1 MKVTLTIGSNVPL
14 SPRTSLELG
23 GSAES
28 LVEVSTVAEIAEAL
42 EWAKTS
48 GRTVLILG
56 GGSNVVIADE
66 GVEGLVLVPALRG
79 IDIDRS
85 GNGAVVIAAAGEKWD
100 DVVAETATEGLMG
113 LECLSGI
120 PGTVGATPI
129 QNVGAYGVE
138 VSDVIEWVE
147 VYDRRAGKVVRLA
160 PQQCSFGYRT
170 SCFRQRPDRSIVTR
184 VAFRLRA
191 YGRPVFRYPE
201 LERVVGSGSGGGP
214 PDAMTVRE
222 AVMALRRGKGMVLE
236 SGAPRSVGSFFVNPI
251 VDARGLAA
259 VEKVAGDGNAV
270 PRFPAGELHF
280 KIPAAWLI
288 ENAGFGRG
296 YRRGLV
302 GVSEHHALALVH
314 HGGGRTRDLVALAAA
329 IRDGVEQRLGIR
341 LRPEPVFWG
350 FAGAD
355 PLDGGA

>member
-1 MKVTLTIGSNVPL
+1 MGRLHFFSPEPL

-23 GSAES
+23 GSAED
-28 LVEVSTVAEIAEAL
+28 LVEVSTVAEMAEAL
-42 EWAKTS
+42 EWATNA
-48 GRTVLILG
+48 GRTVSILG

-66 GVEGLVLVPALRG
+66 GVSGLVLVPALRG

-85 GNGAVVIAAAGEKWD
+85 GDGAVVIAAAGEAWD
-100 DVVAETATEGLMG
+100 DVVAVTVTEGLMG

-147 VYDRRAGKVVRLA
+147 VFDREAGYVTRLEPA
-160 PQQCSFGYRT
+160 RCSFGYRT
-170 SCFRQRPDRSIVTR
+170 SCFRQCPNRSIVTR
-184 VAFRLRA
+184 VAFRLRTD
-191 YGRPVFRYPE
+191 GRPVIRYAE
-201 LERVVGSGSGGGP
+201 LERAVGSGGTP
-214 PDAMTVRE
+214 PDAATVRQ

-236 SGAPRSVGSFFVNPI
+236 TGAPRSVGSFFVNPI
-251 VDARGLAA
+251 VDAQCLAA
-259 VEKVAGDGNAV
+259 VEKAAGDGNAV
-270 PRFPAGELHF
+270 PRFPAGESLF

-288 ENAGFGRG
+288 EHAGFGRG
-296 YRRGLV
+296 YRRGSV

-314 HGGGRTRDLVALAAA
+314 HGGGRTRDLVALAVA
-329 IRDGVEQRLGIR
+329 IRDGVEQRFGIR

-355 PLDGGA
+355 PLDGGP

>member
-1 MKVTLTIGSNVPL
+1 MKMTLTIGSNVPL
-14 SPRTSLELG
+14 APRTSLELG
-23 GSAES
+23 GSAEA
-28 LVEVSTVAEIAEAL
+28 LVEVSTVAEMAEAL
-42 EWAKTS
+42 EWAKAS
-48 GRTVLILG
+48 DRTVSILG
-56 GGSNVVIADE
+56 GGSNVVIADQ
-66 GVEGLVLVPALRG
+66 GVAGLVLVPALRG
-79 IDIDRS
+79 IDIGRS
-85 GNGAVVIAAAGEKWD
+85 GNGAVVIVAAGEKWD
-100 DVVAETATEGLMG
+100 DVVAETVTEGLMG

-170 SCFRQRPDRSIVTR
+170 SSFRQCPDRSIVTR

-191 YGRPVFRYPE
+191 DGRPMIRYPE
-201 LERVVGSGSGGGP
+201 LERAVRSGGIP

-222 AVMALRRGKGMVLE
+222 AVMTLRRGKGMVLE
-236 SGAPRSVGSFFVNPI
+236 NGAPRSVGSFFVNPI
-251 VDARGLAA
+251 VDAQDLAA
-259 VEKVAGDGNAV
+259 VEKAAGDGKAV
-270 PRFPAGELHF
+270 PRFPAGESLF

-288 ENAGFGRG
+288 EHAGFGCG
-296 YRRGLV
+296 YRRGSV

-329 IRDGVEQRLGIR
+329 IRDGVEQRFGIR

-350 FAGAD
+350 FSGAD

>member
-1 MKVTLTIGSNVPL
+1 MGRLHYRSPEPL
-14 SPRTSLELG
+14 APRTSLELG
-23 GSAES
+23 GPAEA
-28 LVEVSTVAEIAEAL
+28 LVEVSTVTEMAEAL

-48 GRTVLILG
+48 DRTVWVLG

-79 IDIDRS
+79 IDVDRS
-85 GNGAVVIAAAGEKWD
+85 GNGAVVIAAAGEAWD
-100 DVVAETATEGLMG
+100 DVVAETLTEGLMG

-138 VSDVIEWVE
+138 ISDVIEWVE
-147 VYDRRAGKVVRLA
+147 VFDREAGTVIRLA

-170 SCFRQRPDRSIVTR
+170 SCFRQYPNRSIVTR

-191 YGRPVFRYPE
+191 DGRPVIRYAE
-201 LERVVGSGSGGGP
+201 LERTVGSGGTP
-214 PDAMTVRE
+214 PDAVTVRQ

-236 SGAPRSVGSFFVNPI
+236 TGAPRSVGSFFVNPI
-251 VDARGLAA
+251 VDAQGLAA
-259 VEKVAGDGNAV
+259 VEKAAGNGNAV
-270 PRFPAGELHF
+270 PHFPAGESLF

-288 ENAGFGRG
+288 ENAGFCRG
-296 YRRGLV
+296 YRRDSVGL
-302 GVSEHHALALVH
+302 SEHHTLALVH
-314 HGGGRTRDLVALAAA
+314 HGEGRTRDLVALAAA
-329 IRDGVEQRLGIR
+329 IRGGVEQRFGIR

-350 FAGAD
+350 FPDSD
-355 PLDGGA
+355 PLNGGAR